1 MRCHSGAQA
10 DIQRTI
16 WSDLGTVEVHVAD
29 ASRIVTAAHFVA
41 LFLVIL
47 ITPTRIGQW
56 FNAFALKLR
65 DMGVGGMFLLG
76 FMVCELHVTRT
87 A

>member
-1 MRCHSGAQA
+1 M
-10 DIQRTI
+10 
-16 WSDLGTVEVHVAD
+16 HVAD

-76 FMVCELHVTRT
+76 FMVCELHISRS